1 MRIRLITVFI
11 LLLWVSGCSLEN
23 RVWENPY
30 DPRSDRSLWTP
41 VNFKATQLD
50 TNRIQLTWER
60 KGLDFDGFKIDKRN
74 GSNDWIERVAV
85 VGDSTLIW
93 IDTSLDLK
101 EIVQNPAPITYRLT
115 AFAGE
120 NFSNSVLT
128 KITPLLS
135 APPAAVDVD
144 SVYYFIGAQG
154 DTMVVTWTP
163 TAEGDFKAY
172 YLYHRIEDGDTSKI
186 ATLTDI
192 NTNRYTLTGFDPT
205 LTNTFVIGVL
215 DTTGRE
221 TKGKGKSS
229 RIDPPPT
236 AVTLDS
242 ITYGEGHFSLRWG
255 KSPDSDFKQYVIQ
268 EVDSAGETVIAE
280 KETISIQTDTN
291 TTVVT
296 GEDEIHYYRI
306 QVYDHWDQVV
316 ASDFRR
322 GSSYQSIVIQTTLDT
337 INGSNI
343 QIKNHNTLIKEITG
357 VQAIKPVWIQ
367 GGKKIFAFVAGGAG
381 LVVNADG
388 SNLQI
393 VPGIGGTGQPIFI
406 NFDSDDKKAILS
418 TDQGFLCTWEEVDS
432 THFLY
437 NQLTSVENNQLY
449 GEANVIAGGGYICWK
464 DSNQANNNRG
474 VRNLY
479 RLDSNGSIAAVIKE
493 ATDFNKYINPRLSPD
508 GSKLVYVLVGTG
520 MYLSDKDGNNESFVT
535 DFIPDESWYFKNLR
549 WSPNSTQILF
559 WKDNKIYTFTAEL
572 PFTGQVEFV
581 HHGINARWSAD
592 GNAIIFFNDGEWL
605 IMDLGSGNV
614 TTYYSGGWAQIQ
626 PRQ

>member
-1 MRIRLITVFI
+1 VKIRSISVFI
-11 LLLWVSGCSLEN
+11 LLLWLSACSLEK

-41 VNFKATQLD
+41 VNFKSTQLD

-60 KGLDFDGFKIDKRN
+60 KGLDFDGFKIDKLD
-74 GSNDWIERVAV
+74 GLKDWVEGVAI

-93 IDTSLDLK
+93 IDTTLDLK
-101 EIVQNPAPITYRLT
+101 ELVKDPAPITYRLT
-115 AFAGE
+115 AFAGD

-135 APPAAVDVD
+135 APPVAVAVD

-154 DTMVVTWTP
+154 DTMLVTWTP
-163 TAEGDFKAY
+163 TTEGDFKAY
-172 YLYHRIEDGDTSKI
+172 QLYHQIGEGDTNRI
-186 ATLTDI
+186 ATLTDM
-192 NTNRYTLTGFDPT
+192 NTNRFSLTDFDPT
-205 LTNTFVIGVL
+205 VTNTFLIGVL

-221 TKGKGKSS
+221 TMGKGKSS
-229 RIDPPPT
+229 RIDPPPK
-236 AVTLDS
+236 AVALDS
-242 ITYGEGHFSLRWG
+242 ITYGEGHFTLRWR
-255 KSPDSDFKQYVIQ
+255 KSPDNDFKQYVIQ
-268 EVDSAGETVIAE
+268 EVDSAGETVITE
-280 KETISIQTDTN
+280 KETISVQLDTN
-291 TTVVT
+291 TTLVT

-306 QVYDHWDQVV
+306 LVYDHWDQVAV
-316 ASDFRR
+316 GNFRR
-322 GSSYQSIVIQTTLDT
+322 GSSYQSIVVQTSLDT
-337 INGSNI
+337 INGSDI
-343 QIKNHNTLIKEITG
+343 QIWNHSTLVKEITG
-357 VQAIKPVWIQ
+357 IEAIKPVWIQ

-381 LVVNADG
+381 MVVNADG

-393 VPGIGGTGQPIFI
+393 VPGISGTGQPIFI
-406 NFDSDDKKAILS
+406 DFDANDKKGILS

-437 NQLTSVENNQLY
+437 NQLTNVVNNQFY
-449 GEANVIAGGGYICWK
+449 GEANFISSGGYICWK

-479 RLDSNGSIAAVIKE
+479 RLDSNGSVAAVIKE
-493 ATDFNKYINPRLSPD
+493 ATDFNQYMQPRLSPD
-508 GSKLVYVLVGTG
+508 GSKLVYVLLGTG

-535 DFIPDESWYFKNLR
+535 DFIPDESQFFKNLR
-549 WSPNSTQILF
+549 WSPNSAQVLF
-559 WKDNKIYTFTAEL
+559 WKDNKIYTFNADL

-581 HHGINARWSAD
+581 HHGINARWSTD
-592 GNAIIFFNDGEWL
+592 GNAIIFFNGGEWL
-605 IMDLGSGNV
+605 TMDLGSSKV